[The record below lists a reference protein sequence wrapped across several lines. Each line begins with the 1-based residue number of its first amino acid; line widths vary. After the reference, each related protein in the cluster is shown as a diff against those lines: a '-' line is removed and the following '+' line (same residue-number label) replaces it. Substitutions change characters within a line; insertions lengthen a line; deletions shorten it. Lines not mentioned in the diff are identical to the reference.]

1 MHGALF
7 GSRSADSTAGS
18 GRTSAADKTTCIGME
33 TAGGPASYVELLSCL
48 EVLRDA
54 KSIEATDPLAGGDME
69 SGTSRADVTH
79 ASRVRNRH
87 PDRGRRRTLW
97 TLRASRAGGRSR
109 RRRPPRGIDGFV
121 GQPASRVLPTRRV
134 L

>member
-69 SGTSRADVTH
+69 SGDKAAFSPTSRRSGFPLNTRYRA
-79 ASRVRNRH
+79 
-87 PDRGRRRTLW
+87 
-97 TLRASRAGGRSR
+97 TLRSR
-109 RRRPPRGIDGFV
+109 
-121 GQPASRVLPTRRV
+121 PASMHEVGWHQAQETFTRAEPCA
-134 L
+134 